1 VATTSSNSVEV
12 SKAKR
17 LGRAFFA
24 RHSSVVAPELL
35 SKILVVGSCVGRI
48 TEVEA
53 YGGSDDA
60 ASHAA
65 RGQTPRN
72 TVMFGPA
79 GVLYVYFTYGMH
91 HCANIVTGPVGD
103 AQAVLLR
110 GVEALEGIEEMR
122 LRRPKARRDRDLANG
137 PGKLCA
143 AFDIDLRHNSLDLT
157 KGPIGIFDDGF
168 ASASVVA
175 TSRVGITKAVD
186 TLWRWSVI

>member
-1 VATTSSNSVEV
+1 MSRSR
-12 SKAKR
+12 R

-24 RHSSVVAPELL
+24 RHSSVVAPDLL
-35 SKILVVGSCVGRI
+35 GKILVVGSCRGRI

-53 YGGSDDA
+53 YGGTDDA

-72 TVMFGPA
+72 SVMFGPA

-91 HCANIVTGPVGD
+91 HCANVVTGPVGD

-110 GVEALEGIEEMR
+110 GVEPLEGLDEMR
-122 LRRPKARRDRDLANG
+122 SRRPKARSDHDLANG

-143 AFDIDLRHNSLDLT
+143 AFDIDLRHSGLDLT
-157 KGPIGIFDDGF
+157 KADIGIYADGGAP
-168 ASASVVA
+168 ASIVV
-175 TSRVGITKAVD
+175 TPRVGISKAAD
-186 TLWRWSVI
+186 LPWRWLATG

>member
-1 VATTSSNSVEV
+1 
-12 SKAKR
+12 
-17 LGRAFFA
+17 
-24 RHSSVVAPELL
+24 VAPDLL
-35 SKILVVGSCVGRI
+35 GKIFVVGPCTGRI

-72 TVMFGPA
+72 KVMFGPA
-79 GVLYVYFTYGMH
+79 GVLYIYFTYGMH

-110 GVEALEGIEEMR
+110 GVEPIEGIEAIR
-122 LRRPKARRDRDLANG
+122 LRRPKARRDRDLADG

-143 AFDIDLRHNSLDLT
+143 AFDLDLRHNGLDLT
-157 KGPIGIFDDGF
+157 KGSIGIFDDCTT
-168 ASASVVA
+168 SSDPVVGP
-175 TSRVGITKAVD
+175 RIGIKKAVE
-186 TLWRWSVI
+186 TPWRWFIL

>member
-1 VATTSSNSVEV
+1 
-12 SKAKR
+12 
-17 LGRAFFA
+17 
-24 RHSSVVAPELL
+24 VAPDLL
-35 SKILVVGSCVGRI
+35 GKILVVGSCRGRI

-72 TVMFGPA
+72 AVMFGPA

-110 GVEALEGIEEMR
+110 GVEPIDGIEEMQQ
-122 LRRPKARRDRDLANG
+122 RRPKARRDRDLANG

-143 AFDIDLRHNSLDLT
+143 AFDIDLRHNCLDLT
-157 KGPIGIFDDGF
+157 KSDIGILDDGRVP
-168 ASASVVA
+168 ANVVA
-175 TSRVGITKAVD
+175 TPRVGITKAVD
-186 TLWRWSVI
+186 TPWRWSVI

>member
-1 VATTSSNSVEV
+1 VSSG
-12 SKAKR
+12 KR

-24 RHSSVVAPELL
+24 RHSSIAAPDLL
-35 SKILVVGSCVGRI
+35 GKILVVGTCTGRI

-53 YGGSDDA
+53 YGGTDDA

-91 HCANIVTGPVGD
+91 HCANIVTGAVGD

-110 GVEALEGIEEMR
+110 GLEPIDGVEEMR
-122 LRRPKARRDRDLANG
+122 LRRPKARSDRNLTNG

-143 AFDIDLRHNSLDLT
+143 AFDLDLRHNGLDLT
-157 KGPIGIFDDGF
+157 KGPIGIFDDGTTLTDP
-168 ASASVVA
+168 AVGP
-175 TSRVGITKAVD
+175 RVGITKAVN
-186 TLWRWSVI
+186 TPWRWSVA

>member
-1 VATTSSNSVEV
+1 VAV
-12 SKAKR
+12 SKPQR
-17 LGRAFFA
+17 LRRAFFS
-24 RHSSVVAPELL
+24 RHSSIVAPDLL
-35 SKILVVGSCVGRI
+35 GKILVVGPCAGRI

-91 HCANIVTGPVGD
+91 HCANIVTGAVGD

-110 GVEALEGIEEMR
+110 GVEPVEGVDIMR
-122 LRRPKARRDRDLANG
+122 VRRPKARRDHDLANG
-137 PGKLCA
+137 PGKLGA
-143 AFDIDLRHNSLDLT
+143 AFDLDLRHNGLDLT
-157 KGPIGIFDDGF
+157 NGPIGIFDDGTI
-168 ASASVVA
+168 STDLVVGP
-175 TSRVGITKAVD
+175 RIGITKAID
-186 TLWRWSVI
+186 TPWRWSVS

>member
-1 VATTSSNSVEV
+1 
-12 SKAKR
+12 
-17 LGRAFFA
+17 
-24 RHSSVVAPELL
+24 VAPDLL
-35 SKILVVGSCVGRI
+35 GKILVVGPCCGRI

-65 RGQTPRN
+65 RGRTPRN
-72 TVMFGPA
+72 AVMFGPG

-110 GVEALEGIEEMR
+110 GLEPMDGIEEMR
-122 LRRPKARRDRDLANG
+122 LRRSKARTDRDLSNG

-143 AFDIDLRHNSLDLT
+143 ALDLDLRHNGLDLT
-157 KGPIGIFDDGF
+157 KSDIGLYDDGF
-168 ASASVVA
+168 APTNSTV
-175 TSRVGITKAVD
+175 TPRIGISKAVD
-186 TLWRWSVI
+186 VPWRWLATGGAMVIPR

>member
-1 VATTSSNSVEV
+1 VAV
-12 SKAKR
+12 SKSQR
-17 LGRAFFA
+17 LRRAFFA
-24 RHSSVVAPELL
+24 RHSSVVAPDLL
-35 SKILVVGSCVGRI
+35 GKVLVVGPCTGRI

-53 YGGSDDA
+53 YGGTDDA

-65 RGQTPRN
+65 RGETPRN

-110 GVEALEGIEEMR
+110 GVVPIDGIDEMR
-122 LRRPKARRDRDLANG
+122 VRRPRARRDRDLTNG

-143 AFDIDLRHNSLDLT
+143 AFDLDLRHNDLDLT
-157 KGPIGIFDDGF
+157 RGPIGIFDDGF
-168 ASASVVA
+168 VPASVVA
-175 TSRVGITKAVD
+175 TPRVGITKAVA
-186 TLWRWSVI
+186 TPWRWSFI

>member
-1 VATTSSNSVEV
+1 M
-12 SKAKR
+12 
-17 LGRAFFA
+17 GRAFFA
-24 RHSSVVAPELL
+24 RHSSVVAPDLL
-35 SKILVVGSCVGRI
+35 GKVLVVGSCRGRI

-53 YGGSDDA
+53 YGGSDDG

-72 TVMFGPA
+72 TVMFGSA

-110 GVEALEGIEEMR
+110 GVEPLEGLDQMR
-122 LRRPKARRDRDLANG
+122 LRRPKARSDRDLANG

-143 AFDIDLRHNSLDLT
+143 AFDIDLRHNGLDLT
-157 KGPIGIFDDGF
+157 KGPINIFDDGF
-168 ASASVVA
+168 APESVV
-175 TSRVGITKAVD
+175 TTPRVGISKAADVP
-186 TLWRWSVI
+186 WRWLTAWAQPAF

>member
-1 VATTSSNSVEV
+1 MTRD
-12 SKAKR
+12 KR
-17 LGRAFFA
+17 LGQAFFA
-24 RHSSVVAPELL
+24 RHSAVVAPDLL
-35 SKILVVGSCVGRI
+35 GKVLIFGSCRGRI

-72 TVMFGPA
+72 AVMFGPA

-91 HCANIVTGPVGD
+91 HCANLVTGSVGD

-110 GVEALEGIEEMR
+110 GVEPLEGLDEMR
-122 LRRPKARRDRDLANG
+122 TRRPKARTDHDLANG

-157 KGPIGIFDDGF
+157 KAGIGIFDDGF
-168 ASASVVA
+168 VPAGVVV
-175 TSRVGITKAVD
+175 TPRIGISKAVD
-186 TLWRWSVI
+186 VPWRWLTTA

>member
-1 VATTSSNSVEV
+1 M
-12 SKAKR
+12 SKPQR
-17 LGRAFFA
+17 LRRAFFA
-24 RHSSVVAPELL
+24 RHSSIVAPELL
-35 SKILVVGSCVGRI
+35 GKILVVGPCTGRI

-53 YGGSDDA
+53 YGGSDDP

-91 HCANIVTGPVGD
+91 HCANIVTGPVGN

-110 GVEALEGIEEMR
+110 ELEPIDGIEAMR
-122 LRRPKARRDRDLANG
+122 LRRPRARRDRDLANG

-143 AFDIDLRHNSLDLT
+143 AFDLDLRHNGLELT
-157 KGPIGIFDDGF
+157 KGPIGIFDDG
-168 ASASVVA
+168 ATLTGVA
-175 TSRVGITKAVD
+175 TGPRIGITKAVD
-186 TLWRWSVI
+186 TPWRWSVA

>member
-1 VATTSSNSVEV
+1 MAVSSG
-12 SKAKR
+12 KR
-17 LGRAFFA
+17 LTRAFFA
-24 RHSSVVAPELL
+24 RHSSVVAPDLL
-35 SKILVVGSCVGRI
+35 GKILVVGPCTGRI

-72 TVMFGPA
+72 AVMFGPA

-110 GVEALEGIEEMR
+110 GVEPLEGLDEMR
-122 LRRPKARRDRDLANG
+122 TRRPKARRVRDLANG

-143 AFDIDLRHNSLDLT
+143 AFDLDLRHNGLDLA
-157 KGPIGIFDDGF
+157 KVDAGVFDDGG
-168 ASASVVA
+168 ASASIVV
-175 TSRVGITKAVD
+175 TPRVGISKAVD
-186 TLWRWSVI
+186 LPWRWLATGRAIVVHR

>member
-1 VATTSSNSVEV
+1 MTSSNSAAV
-12 SKAKR
+12 SRGKR

-24 RHSSVVAPELL
+24 RHSSVVAPDLL
-35 SKILVVGSCVGRI
+35 GKVLVVGSCRGRI

-53 YGGSDDA
+53 YGGSEDA

-72 TVMFGPA
+72 TVMFGSA

-110 GVEALEGIEEMR
+110 GVEPLEGLDEMR
-122 LRRPKARRDRDLANG
+122 TRRPKARRDRDLANG
-137 PGKLCA
+137 PGKLCG
-143 AFDIDLRHNSLDLT
+143 AFDIDLRHNGLDLT
-157 KGPIGIFDDGF
+157 KGPISIFDDGTI
-168 ASASVVA
+168 STDRVVGP
-175 TSRVGITKAVD
+175 RVGITKAVD
-186 TLWRWSVI
+186 TPWRWSVI

>member
-1 VATTSSNSVEV
+1 MTSCNWVGV
-12 SKAKR
+12 SKPQR
-17 LGRAFFA
+17 LRRAFFA
-24 RHSSVVAPELL
+24 RHSSVVAPDLL
-35 SKILVVGSCVGRI
+35 GKILVVGPCSGRI

-65 RGQTPRN
+65 RRQTPRN

-91 HCANIVTGPVGD
+91 HCANIVTGAVGD

-110 GVEALEGIEEMR
+110 GVEPLEGVEAMR
-122 LRRPKARRDRDLANG
+122 LRRPNARRDRYLANG

-143 AFDIDLRHNSLDLT
+143 AFDLDLRHNGLELT
-157 KGPIGIFDDGF
+157 KGPIGIFDDGTTP
-168 ASASVVA
+168 AGAVIGP
-175 TSRVGITKAVD
+175 RVGITKAVD
-186 TLWRWSVI
+186 TPWRWSIL

>member
-1 VATTSSNSVEV
+1 LVAV
-12 SKAKR
+12 SKARR
-17 LGRAFFA
+17 LRRAFFA
-24 RHSSVVAPELL
+24 RHSSVVAPDLL
-35 SKILVVGSCVGRI
+35 GKILVVGPCTGRI

-53 YGGSDDA
+53 YGGTDDA

-72 TVMFGPA
+72 RVMFGPA

-110 GVEALEGIEEMR
+110 GVEPIDGLEAIR
-122 LRRPKARRDRDLANG
+122 VRRPKARRDRDLANG

-143 AFDIDLRHNSLDLT
+143 ALDLDLRHNGLDLT
-157 KGPIGIFDDGF
+157 TGPIGIFDDGCVP
-168 ASASVVA
+168 ANIIV
-175 TSRVGITKAVD
+175 TPRIGITKAVD
-186 TLWRWSVI
+186 VPWRWSTNA

>member
-1 VATTSSNSVEV
+1 VSNR
-12 SKAKR
+12 KR

-24 RHSSVVAPELL
+24 RHSSVVAPDLL
-35 SKILVVGSCVGRI
+35 GKILVVGPCRGRI

-72 TVMFGPA
+72 AVMFGPA

-110 GVEALEGIEEMR
+110 GVEPLDGLEEMR
-122 LRRPKARRDRDLANG
+122 VRRPRARRDRDLANG

-143 AFDIDLRHNSLDLT
+143 AFDIDLRHNGVDLT
-157 KGPIGIFDDGF
+157 KSVVGIFDDGTT
-168 ASASVVA
+168 A
-175 TSRVGITKAVD
+175 TGAAGGPRVGITKAVD
-186 TLWRWSVI
+186 TPWRWSAF

>member
-1 VATTSSNSVEV
+1 MSRLP
-12 SKAKR
+12 KR
-17 LGRAFFA
+17 LGRTFFGQ
-24 RHSSVVAPELL
+24 HSSVVAPDLIG
-35 SKILVVGSCVGRI
+35 KILVVGSCRGRI

-53 YGGSDDA
+53 YGGTDDA

-72 TVMFGPA
+72 AVMFGPA

-110 GVEALEGIEEMR
+110 GVQPLDGLDEMR
-122 LRRPKARRDRDLANG
+122 ARRPKARRDSDLANG

-143 AFDIDLRHNSLDLT
+143 AFDLDLRHNGLDLV
-157 KGPIGIFDDGF
+157 KGDITIYDDGTV
-168 ASASVVA
+168 STSIA
-175 TSRVGITKAVD
+175 TPRIGITKA
-186 TLWRWSVI
+186 TETPWRWIGA